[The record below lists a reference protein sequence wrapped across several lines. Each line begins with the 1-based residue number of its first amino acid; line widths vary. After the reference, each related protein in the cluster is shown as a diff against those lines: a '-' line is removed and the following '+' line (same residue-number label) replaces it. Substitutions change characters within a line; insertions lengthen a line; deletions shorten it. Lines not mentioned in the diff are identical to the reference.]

1 VTEQGCTLYDLS
13 AARAGAAA
21 AASAPS
27 PVRAGT
33 GRQKSFWERWQAW
46 SDTRH
51 TPADA
56 KAAGGR
62 A

>member
-1 VTEQGCTLYDLS
+1 VTDQGCTIYDLS

-21 AASAPS
+21 AVSAPS
-27 PVRAGT
+27 AVRRDT
-33 GRQKSFWERWQAW
+33 LRQKSFWERWQEW

>member
-1 VTEQGCTLYDLS
+1 MIEQACTLYDLS

-21 AASAPS
+21 AVSTPSA
-27 PVRAGT
+27 VGQGT
-33 GRQKSFWERWQAW
+33 LRQKSFWERWQEW

-56 KAAGGR
+56 KAAGSR